1 MSKTLEQILG
11 AENLVGVIQG
21 IKNGIPADI
30 LPPQFL
36 RVTRTVE
43 GNRATYHRVEGTRKT
58 ARQVHYGAPSTERQK
73 KGVEEV
79 PVNLLHSIEHEN
91 HNPTVLLNL
100 KQIGNEQRQKLGRDE
115 IARQVGLFNT
125 LFENLRLASVY
136 SIFRD
141 GHIYFDGDG
150 NLLNSSAGAAL
161 DVNMQIADNNKG
173 QLNGIIA
180 ASWATAGTKI
190 HTQIKNLKKEARK
203 LTGYRLTDAFYG
215 ENILDHFLTNTAL
228 SAIINRNT
236 TLQEAFAG
244 GEIPDGFLGL
254 RWHPI
259 YEAFFEDNDDTN
271 QEFIDGDAVVFT
283 PTPSP
288 EWWEV
293 IEGTYPVPTNI
304 GNLSSDA
311 LGALGNIMEVAGKFS
326 YAKVTDDPVGIKH
339 VAGDTFLP
347 VLKVPNAIFLADTV
361 F

>member
-73 KGVEEV
+73 KDVEEV

-91 HNPTVLLNL
+91 HDPTVLLNL

-161 DVNMQIADNNKG
+161 DVFEHEPPKANEPLFTLDNVIVTPHVAFFSETAIIKARS
-173 QLNGIIA
+173 LACREIIA
-180 ASWATAGTKI
+180 
-190 HTQIKNLKKEARK
+190 
-203 LTGYRLTDAFYG
+203 
-215 ENILDHFLTNTAL
+215 
-228 SAIINRNT
+228 
-236 TLQEAFAG
+236 
-244 GEIPDGFLGL
+244 
-254 RWHPI
+254 
-259 YEAFFEDNDDTN
+259 
-271 QEFIDGDAVVFT
+271 
-283 PTPSP
+283 
-288 EWWEV
+288 
-293 IEGTYPVPTNI
+293 
-304 GNLSSDA
+304 
-311 LGALGNIMEVAGKFS
+311 
-326 YAKVTDDPVGIKH
+326 
-339 VAGDTFLP
+339 
-347 VLKVPNAIFLADTV
+347 VLKGGQPINWVNRKEMMSVD
-361 F
+361 